1 MKDLILD
8 WGERAILLLMFGM
21 FVIANIQSGDAY
33 NYILIVAEAL
43 TAFFVLT
50 RRKAFSITEKP
61 LDWFLGLAG
70 TFFPLL
76 VRPGGEA
83 LLGWPA
89 ALLMIVGTVISICA
103 KFSLNR
109 RFGIAPANRGVQAN
123 WAYAVIRHP
132 MYAGYVL
139 AQIGFLLHNPTLNN
153 VVIYAIAWGLQLAR
167 IQREENHLLQDDAYR
182 TYAQRVRFRLVPGV
196 Y

>member
-1 MKDLILD
+1 MKDFVLD
-8 WGERAILLLMFGM
+8 WGERAVLLLMFVM
-21 FVIANIQSGDAY
+21 FVMATVRSADAY

-43 TAFFVLT
+43 TAWFVLT
-50 RRKAFSITEKP
+50 RRKAITITEKP

-76 VRPGGEA
+76 IRPGGEP
-83 LLGWPA
+83 LVGWPVA
-89 ALLMIVGTVISICA
+89 VLMVVGTAISIGA

-123 WAYAVIRHP
+123 WAYAIIRHP

-139 AQIGFLLHNPTLNN
+139 TQIGFLLHNPTLHN
-153 VVIYAIAWGLQLAR
+153 VAIYAVAWGLQLAR
-167 IQREENHLLQDDAYR
+167 IHREEQHLLQDDAYR
-182 TYAQRVRFRLVPGV
+182 DYAAKVRFRLVPGV

>member
-1 MKDLILD
+1 MKDIVLD
-8 WGERAILLLMFGM
+8 WGERAILLLLFAMFLM
-21 FVIANIQSGDAY
+21 ANISSGDAY

-43 TAFFVLT
+43 TAWFVLT
-50 RRKAFSITEKP
+50 RRKAITITEKP
-61 LDWFLGLAG
+61 MDWLLGFGG
-70 TFFPLL
+70 TFLPLL
-76 VRPGGEA
+76 IRPGGEA

-89 ALLMIVGTVISICA
+89 AVLMVVGTTISIAA

-132 MYAGYVL
+132 MYAGYML
-139 AQIGFLLHNPTLNN
+139 AQIGFLLHNPTLTNLA
-153 VVIYAIAWGLQLAR
+153 IYAVAWSLQLAR
-167 IQREENHLLQDDAYR
+167 IQREEQHLLQDDAYR
-182 TYAQRVRFRLVPGV
+182 AYAERVRFRLAPGI

>member
-1 MKDLILD
+1 VKDLVLD
-8 WGERAILLLMFGM
+8 WGERAILLLIFAVFAM
-21 FVIANIQSGDAY
+21 ANIQSGDAY

-50 RRKAFSITEKP
+50 RRKAFSVTEKP

-76 VRPGGEA
+76 IRPGGEA

-89 ALLMIVGTVISICA
+89 AVLMLLGTLISISA

-123 WAYAVIRHP
+123 WAYAFIRHP

-139 AQIGFLLHNPTLNN
+139 TQIGFLLHNPTLTNLA
-153 VVIYAIAWGLQLAR
+153 IYAVAWSLQLAR
-167 IQREENHLLQDDAYR
+167 IHREEAHLLQDDAYR
-182 TYAQRVRFRLVPGV
+182 AYTERVRFRLVPGV